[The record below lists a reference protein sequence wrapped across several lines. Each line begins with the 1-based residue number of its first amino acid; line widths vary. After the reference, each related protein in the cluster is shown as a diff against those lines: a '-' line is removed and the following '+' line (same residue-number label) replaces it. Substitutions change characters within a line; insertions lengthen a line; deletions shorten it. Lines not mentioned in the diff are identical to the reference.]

1 MTPISHTPRYL
12 AILLAMF
19 AVVPWLSAAP
29 PAPPTNLVAED
40 APDDVGDQ
48 VNLSWDASPSV
59 VTSYNIYR
67 KVVVGDQI
75 SGASQ
80 LESVGEETTGVTEP
94 VMPEGPDGPVPIED
108 LSFADDEPIASVSGG
123 DIVYLDE
130 TVEPGNSYMYAVQ
143 AVSKTLEVS
152 SLAITEVP
160 VTPLWDW
167 INLSKLWFLFIMLT
181 ISGVVILFVLIAK
194 SGREIKVRKIAG
206 LEAVN
211 EAVGRATEMG
221 RSCLFV
227 PGILDINDIQTV
239 AGLTVLSNVA
249 KTAAKYDAKLEVPT
263 ARSLVMTA
271 ARETVQGAF
280 LSVGRPD
287 AYNEDNIYYLT
298 DEQFGYTAGV
308 QGKMVRDKPAACF
321 YMGAFYAESL
331 ILAETGNSIGAIQV
345 AGTAMPSQLPFFVAA
360 CDYTL
365 IGEEF
370 FAASAYLSGD
380 PEQLGSLKGQDM
392 GKLIGTMLLVLGC
405 LFTTLFVVTQ
415 NQKLGEIASYISYNI
430 LGGQGLA
437 MNDKQIVE
445 IKNEIA
451 QYEVDQAHARSME
464 EVKESILESQKSKA
478 EMIQSREVN
487 EQDSQGGEGK

>member
-1 MTPISHTPRYL
+1 MTRFL
-12 AILLAMF
+12 AVLMAMF
-19 AVVPWLSAAP
+19 FAVTVAYAAA
-29 PAPPTNLVAED
+29 PAPPTDVVATDE
-40 APDDVGDQ
+40 PNDVGNQ
-48 VNLSWDASPSV
+48 VQLTWKGSAGGAAG
-59 VTSYNIYR
+59 YMIFR
-67 KVVVGDQI
+67 KAVVGDQL

-80 LESVGEETTGVTEP
+80 LESVGETATGVTEP
-94 VMPEGPDGPVPIED
+94 VNPEGPDGAVRIED
-108 LSFADDEPIASVSGG
+108 LSFADDEPIAAVSGG
-123 DIVYLDE
+123 ETSYLDE
-130 TVEPGNSYMYAVQ
+130 TVEAGTSYMYAVQ
-143 AVSKTLEVS
+143 AVSATNEVS
-152 SLAITEVP
+152 PLAITEKP
-160 VTPLWDW
+160 VTPTWDW
-167 INLSKLWFLFIMLT
+167 INESKLWFLFIMLT
-181 ISGVVILFVLIAK
+181 ISLVVILFVMIAK
-194 SGREIKVRKIAG
+194 SGRPVKVRKIAG

-271 ARETVQGAF
+271 ARETVQGSF
-280 LSVGRPD
+280 LSAGRPD
-287 AYNEDNIYYLT
+287 AYNEDDIYYLT

-331 ILAETGNSIGAIQV
+331 ILAETGNAIGAIQV

-392 GKLIGTMLLVLGC
+392 GKVIAALLIVLGC
-405 LFTTLFVVTQ
+405 LFSTLFVLTQ
-415 NQKLGEIASYISYNI
+415 SEKLGEISAYISENI
-430 LGGQGLA
+430 LGEEGLEL
-437 MNDKQIVE
+437 NDSQRENIQAQMDQTKAVE
-445 IKNEIA
+445 
-451 QYEVDQAHARSME
+451 ARNKSMAE
-464 EVKESILESQKSKA
+464 LRQSILDRA
-478 EMIQSREVN
+478 AGA
-487 EQDSQGGEGK
+487 DGT